1 MYRKLYVRTLISVV
15 MLLTLLIPGT
25 SSLTAQPAAPQMS
38 QQLDSDSL
46 LFVKETSI
54 TNAIARLEAGELDL
68 YTYMTANPAIAQQ
81 VAASPSLEAYT
92 NYGSYNELTL
102 NPSGPV
108 FSGTGKLNPFA
119 VPRVR
124 EALNWL
130 VDRDYIANAILGGLG
145 TPRWHA
151 LNTVSYDYTL
161 AADAAHALELV
172 YGYNKTLAQNVIAAE
187 MMALGA
193 TLIGNKWQY
202 AGEPVELIFLIRVED
217 ERRQIGDYVANQLED
232 IGFTV
237 NRRYVT
243 AGEASPI
250 WMSSNPADGLWH
262 IYTGSWVATV
272 VSRDLGDNFLFFY
285 TNQGLN
291 VPLWQAYVNTPEFFE
306 VAQRLGTHEFATVEE
321 QRALLVQALELA
333 LEDSVRIWLFDRA
346 LITPRRAAVSY
357 ASDLYGSFNSSY
369 LWPYTLSRTGAYS
382 TPLTIATVS
391 FLTEPWNPLGGTN
404 WLYDRPIIGATGDNA
419 LLRGPYNGLAL
430 AQRIESATVTIQEGY
445 FARQTYDWVTL
456 DFAPTI
462 PVPGD
467 AWADWDA
474 AAQRFLTVSEVYTQP
489 VTALRKSVVTYPV
502 NLTSSVTWH
511 DGSPFSIADILL
523 NIILTFDP
531 AKEASAVYDPAAV
544 SQLNGFKSVFRGV
557 RILSTSPLVIETY
570 MNTVALDAEHCVS
583 TWWPTYTTG
592 PGAWHNLT
600 LGLLAEA
607 AGEAAFG
614 ASKANDLGIEWL
626 DYVSEPS
633 LAILNNQLSAAQL
646 THYIPYSPTLAAY
659 ISAPEAT
666 ARYTNLAQWFSDRG
680 HFWIGTGP
688 YYLREIAADRSTLVL
703 QPYTAFPDPPEKW
716 DDFTTPA
723 IPEVSVSGPES
734 IERGETVTYTVSITL
749 DGQPYPDSDI
759 EAVRYQVLDSA
770 NRVWLIG
777 DAVSAPAFGLAHA
790 RVTTTTG
797 AWLIILDAEATRRLP
812 PGSSQLIVT
821 AASKHVVIPGY
832 ADQPFIGPG
841 AEIYL
846 PLVVR

>member
-1 MYRKLYVRTLISVV
+1 MYHKLYVRTLISAV

-25 SSLTAQPAAPQMS
+25 ASLTAQPAAPQMS
-38 QQLDSDSL
+38 LQFDADSL
-46 LFVKETSI
+46 LFVKETSP
-54 TNAIARLEAGELDL
+54 TNAIARLEAGEIDL
-68 YTYMTANPAIAQQ
+68 YTYMTADPAIAQQ
-81 VAASPSLEAYT
+81 VAASPDLEAYT
-92 NYGSYNELTL
+92 SYGSYNELTL

-130 VDRDYIANAILGGLG
+130 VDRDYITTAIMGGLG

-161 AADAAHALELV
+161 VADAAHALELA
-172 YGYNKTLAQNVIAAE
+172 YAYDKDLAQNVIAAE
-187 MMALGA
+187 MAALGA

-237 NRRYVT
+237 NRQYVT
-243 AGEASPI
+243 AAEASPI
-250 WMSSNPADGLWH
+250 WMRSNPADGRWH
-262 IYTGSWVATV
+262 IFTGGWITTV
-272 VSRDLGDNFLFFY
+272 VPRDLGDDFLFFY

-291 VPLWQAYVNTPEFFE
+291 VPLWQAYVNTPEFYE
-306 VAQRLGTHEFATVEE
+306 VAQRLCYYEFPTLEE
-321 QRALLVQALELA
+321 RRALLVQALGLA
-333 LEDSVRIWLFDRA
+333 LEDSVRVWLVERTA
-346 LITPRRAAVSY
+346 ITPRRAAVSY
-357 ASDLYGSFNSSY
+357 TSDLYGGFNGSY
-369 LWPYTLSRTGAYS
+369 LWPYTLDRTGVYA

-404 WLYDRPIIGATGDNA
+404 WFYDRPIIGATGDNA
-419 LLRGPYNGLAL
+419 LLIDPYNGLAL
-430 AQRIESATVTIQEGY
+430 AQRIESAEVIIQEGHSV
-445 FARQTYDWVTL
+445 RQTYDWVTL

-467 AWADWDA
+467 AWANWDA
-474 AAQRFLTVSEVYTQP
+474 TTQRFLTVSEVYTQP

-502 NLTSSVTWH
+502 DLTSSVTWH

-523 NIILTFDP
+523 TIILTFDR
-531 AKEASAVYDPAAV
+531 ANEASAVYDPAAV
-544 SQLNGFKSVFRGV
+544 GQSDAFRSTFRGV
-557 RILSTSPLVIETY
+557 RIVSTSPLVIETY
-570 MNTVALDAEHCVS
+570 SNSFSLDAEHCVS
-583 TWWPTYTTG
+583 TWWPTYTNG

-626 DYVSEPS
+626 DYISGPS

-688 YYLREIAADRSTLVL
+688 YYLREIAADRNTLVL
-703 QPYTAFPDPPEKW
+703 QPYAAYPDPPEKW

-723 IPEVSVSGPES
+723 IPEASLSGPAS
-734 IERGETVTYTVSITL
+734 IERGETVTYTVSITR
-749 DGQPYPDSDI
+749 DGLPYPDADI
-759 EAVRYQVLDSA
+759 ETVRYQVLDSA
-770 NRVWLIG
+770 NRVWLTG
-777 DAVSAPAFGLAHA
+777 DATPAPAFGLAHA
-790 RVTTTTG
+790 RAATTTG
-797 AWLIILDAEATRRLP
+797 EWLITLDAEATRRLP

-821 AASKHVVIPGY
+821 VASKRVVIPAF
-832 ADQPFIGPG
+832 ADQPFIGPD

-846 PLVVR
+846 PLVIR